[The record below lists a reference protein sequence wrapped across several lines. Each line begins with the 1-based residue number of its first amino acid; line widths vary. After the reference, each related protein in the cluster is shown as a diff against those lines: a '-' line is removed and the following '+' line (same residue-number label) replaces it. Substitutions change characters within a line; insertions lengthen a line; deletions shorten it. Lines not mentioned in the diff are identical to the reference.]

1 MRLIPQRR
9 RRISFGS
16 AFALL
21 IGLLFAAGHAYAAS
35 VPKMA
40 APTLTGGE
48 RQISLTWSYPQGV
61 TGLQAY
67 RIRYREKG
75 RSAWNY
81 ADAKADDGEQNFE
94 GHITSATIP
103 AHETFTM
110 KDSTTYQ
117 VGIRAGK
124 WDGDYDGW
132 GEWSNTAEATTA
144 AVTLAASAVTLTGA
158 TLTIGNYTGNWH
170 YKYTRPTGGRCS
182 SAVSTASTTVGGLT
196 ANTSYTFKAYSDGN
210 CSSVL
215 AAASAFPTLPPKAST
230 PTVTAVPSG
239 GALHVRATVSG
250 DSTLRWEYK
259 KKDDTWDAD
268 WTAVDQAW
276 TQLTHTV
283 GDLTDGTGYQF
294 KVRAVNASGTGA
306 ESDPSGPVSPSTMT
320 VTVSKVEAASAT
332 LTLAWPGQ
340 AVPEIYAYKSHTA
353 PHNTCQTQG
362 TRGKTSFS
370 FDKLTPNANYTYTF
384 YDTSTC
390 IVAHKVVTAPK
401 FRTKPGKP
409 KDFTVAAGAGSGKL
423 TLTATMEGNA
433 NPALTKWQ
441 YKRKVGAGNFD
452 SDWTDLS
459 VTTATLSHTFTGL
472 TNDTDYQFKVRAQN
486 VSGYG
491 AESKVSTA
499 AQPKDETLSASKV
512 EATTATLT
520 IGNYTPSWYYKYTSP
535 TGGACSTKA
544 VSGASV
550 DLSDLTPGTSY
561 TFNAYSD
568 SGCST
573 ELAAASAFLTKP
585 AKTTGVTIKTL
596 NGKLGVSWSEVTS
609 ATGYKVQW
617 KSGNQNYHKDR
628 RTTVNSGTKHTIPS
642 LTNDTKY
649 TLQVAAVNGTGD
661 GAWSDAATG
670 TPATETLT
678 ASEIT
683 RTSAKLTLAN
693 YAGDW
698 SYKSTAAHSPC
709 NAIADGTTE
718 VSLTELTAG
727 TEYTYAAF
735 GSSTC
740 GPTSAEIGRETF
752 TTPEAATLAASN
764 VEADSATLTI
774 GNHTAAW
781 WYKRTAPTGDSTCHS
796 VPANDDNDDLSNL
809 DSGTS
814 HTYKAYSDSSCS
826 KELASETLLTLP
838 GKTAGVSLDP
848 GSEEIGVSWTAVTGA
863 ASYKVQW
870 KSGSEKYDSSRQA
883 TPTSA
888 SHTITGL
895 TNDTEYTLRVA
906 AVNNTGDGAWSDEA
920 GATPKAVTLTAT
932 NVAQTTATLK
942 IAGYTKAWAFSR
954 TDNLTCTAVAA
965 GTSEKNVTGLTKN
978 TEYTY
983 HAFSGAQCVTSLQ
996 IAEHTFTTL
1005 DSVTLTASLTGADTA
1020 TLTIANYAPNWYY
1033 KADAAP
1039 DNTCQGP
1046 VSGTTRNLKSL
1057 AGNTNY
1063 TYKAYR
1069 DSSCSTTAL
1078 ASASAFLTRPGKPG
1092 NFTVSNGV
1100 GSGKLTLS
1108 ALVTGDGPGGGTT
1121 GEVSWWEYVK
1131 KEGSGNFETPWT
1143 EIQSTSNTLSH
1154 TVTGLTD
1161 DTDYQFK
1168 VRAVNATG
1176 TGPSSDAS
1184 DAAAPVDG
1192 IPSFGNNTIAD
1203 QTYVKDQP
1211 IETLTLPAAS
1221 GGDAPLTYA
1230 LTPALPNGLTFDALT
1245 RMISGTPT
1253 GLQAETTYT
1262 YTVTDDDDTVT
1273 DDDDDTAT
1281 LNFKLT
1287 VIASASVETPRGGG
1301 GGGSANRKPAFGAQ
1315 TIPDQTWLQGL
1326 VFEPLVLPEASG
1338 GDGTL
1343 TYTLEPALPEGVTF
1357 DTATRVL
1364 SGLPETPLAPTRY
1377 TYKATDRDGDAASLT
1392 FTLTV
1397 LASGAQDRRPAFSE
1411 DQRVVGNGKLAGH
1424 VPPDAQGAGATT
1436 ADLNYAQN
1444 TAIEP
1449 TVLPAAE
1456 AGDGTL
1462 SYTLEPALP
1471 QGMTFDADTRVLSGT
1486 PATQAAPTLYTYTA
1500 TDEDGDR
1507 ATLVFT
1513 LAVAADL
1520 QPAFGPGATLPD
1532 LSYEQRA
1539 VIEPLTLP
1547 AATGGD
1553 GVLSYALQ
1561 PALPQGLSFDA
1572 TTRVLSGTPATRMKA
1587 ARYTYTV
1594 TDADGDTA
1602 SLYFRLAATPSARAR
1617 AEQSVLTDGLASQ
1630 GRAVLGGAR
1639 RALDGR
1645 FRDADQ
1651 AVDLSVLRA
1660 NWSSWQER
1668 LSAAA
1673 KGSSGNNPGATGGG
1687 LDLANA
1693 WGQTSSMPPHEVSGG
1708 LSPETPG
1715 SAGDASLTPL
1725 PGVFG
1730 LSGLAGTCGTA
1741 ALDETPWPNAS
1752 DSRVDNGW
1760 DDGACN
1766 GAASIRLSDW
1776 LWGRRYALRL
1786 NGIFGNADDDARAGP
1801 DWTLW
1806 SAGDQRRIEGTPGNN
1821 RYETDWRSMHL
1832 GLDARFNSDWL
1843 AGVVV
1848 SRGWGETGYGYE
1860 AQGVSGTGEL
1870 DTDVWTAL
1878 PYLHGRLGGFEVWGL
1893 AGGGWGEI
1901 KATRSEG
1908 DGIKEDSN
1916 LNLWLGAVGASRPL
1930 LGIGPLS
1937 LSFVADAGLTHM
1949 TTDKGD
1955 GNSALD
1961 GLEATTQQVRLGL
1974 AGEYEASLFDGQAEL
1989 TPFWQLS
1996 GRYDGGDGLA
2006 GAGLEAQ
2013 AGLRYR
2019 SERLSLVAQGH
2030 WLGMHS
2036 ETGYKEYGASME
2048 ARVSPL
2054 AHGRGLTL
2062 ALSPRWGADGALSG
2076 AASGMGTA
2084 NSATGIGALWD
2095 TDIVRRAAI
2104 ANTQAAGD
2112 DTAHVWSVDAEVGY
2126 GLWLPYQLGLLTP
2139 FSEMRLAGGH
2149 EQRQRLGLRLDAG
2162 GAQTPGGL
2170 QLELTGFRASTHLET
2185 DTGVNLNATLN
2196 Y

>member
-9 RRISFGS
+9 WRISFGS

-132 GEWSNTAEATTA
+132 GEWSDTAEATTA

-268 WTAVDQAW
+268 WTAVNQAW
-276 TQLTHTV
+276 TSLTHTV

-294 KVRAVNASGTGA
+294 KVRAVNASGAGA

-362 TRGKTSFS
+362 ARGKTSFS

-441 YKRKVGAGNFD
+441 YKRKVGTGNFD

-472 TNDTDYQFKVRAQN
+472 TNNTDYQFKVRAQN

-491 AESKVSTA
+491 AESEVSTA

-535 TGGACSTKA
+535 TGGACSTNA

-568 SGCST
+568 RGCST

-698 SYKSTAAHSPC
+698 SYKSTATHSPC

-718 VSLTELTAG
+718 VSLTELKAD

-735 GSSTC
+735 SSSDC
-740 GPTSAEIGRETF
+740 GPTSAEIARETF
-752 TTPEAATLAASN
+752 ITPEAATLTASD
-764 VEADSATLTI
+764 VEADSAKLTI

-796 VPANDDNDDLSNL
+796 VSANDADDALSNL

-826 KELASETLLTLP
+826 KELASETLLTKP
-838 GKTAGVSLDP
+838 GKTADVSLDP

-870 KSGSEKYDSSRQA
+870 KSGEEYDSSRQA
-883 TPTSA
+883 TPTNA

-906 AVNNTGDGAWSDEA
+906 AVNTTGDGAWSDDA
-920 GATPKAVTLTAT
+920 SATPQAITLTAT

-942 IAGYTKAWAFSR
+942 ISGYTKEWAFSR
-954 TDNLTCTAVAA
+954 TDNLACTAVAA
-965 GTSEKNVTGLTKN
+965 SASEKNVTGLTKE
-978 TEYTY
+978 TTYTY
-983 HAFSGAQCVTSLQ
+983 HAFSGTECVTSLK

-1005 DSVTLTASLTGADTA
+1005 ASVTLAASLVEATTA
-1020 TLTIANYAPNWYY
+1020 RLTIGNHSAAWYY
-1033 KADAAP
+1033 KYTSPDGGQCSSEIAAGTNAVNLTVSS
-1039 DNTCQGP
+1039 NT
-1046 VSGTTRNLKSL
+1046 S
-1057 AGNTNY
+1057 Y
-1063 TYKAYR
+1063 TFNAYS

-1078 ASASAFLTRPGKPG
+1078 ATASEFLTKPGKPTTPTASSG
-1092 NFTVSNGV
+1092 A

-1108 ALVTGDGPGGGTT
+1108 ASVTGDGPGGGTT

-1131 KEGSGNFETPWT
+1131 KGSGNWETTWT
-1143 EIQSTSNTLSH
+1143 KIQSTSKRLSH

-1161 DTDYQFK
+1161 GTNYQFK
-1168 VRAVNATG
+1168 VRAVNPTG
-1176 TGPSSDAS
+1176 TGAASDAS
-1184 DAAAPVDG
+1184 TAVAPVDS
-1192 IPSFGNNTIAD
+1192 IPSFGNNIAD
-1203 QTYVKDQP
+1203 QTYVKDQA
-1211 IETLTLPAAS
+1211 IATLTLPAAS
-1221 GGDAPLTYA
+1221 GADTPLTYSLA
-1230 LTPALPNGLTFDALT
+1230 PALPDGLSFDDST
-1245 RMISGTPT
+1245 RTISGTPT
-1253 GLQAETTYT
+1253 ELQVETTYT
-1262 YTVTDDDDTVT
+1262 YTVTDADG
-1273 DDDDDTAT
+1273 DTAA
-1281 LNFKLT
+1281 LSFKLT
-1287 VIASASVETPRGGG
+1287 VAESASVETPRGGG

-1424 VPPDAQGAGATT
+1424 VPPDAQGGSGGASLAANTLMPSSASGPGNASLAANAVT
-1436 ADLNYAQN
+1436 PSSISGPGGAAMADLSYTRNA
-1444 TAIEP
+1444 AIEP

-1456 AGDGTL
+1456 GGDGTL
-1462 SYTLEPALP
+1462 SYALEPALP
-1471 QGMTFDADTRVLSGT
+1471 PGMSFDTTTRVLSGT
-1486 PATQAAPTLYTYTA
+1486 PSAQAAPTLYTYTA
-1500 TDEDGDR
+1500 TDEDGDT

-1513 LAVAADL
+1513 LAVAA
-1520 QPAFGPGATLPD
+1520 P
-1532 LSYEQRA
+1532 
-1539 VIEPLTLP
+1539 
-1547 AATGGD
+1547 
-1553 GVLSYALQ
+1553 
-1561 PALPQGLSFDA
+1561 
-1572 TTRVLSGTPATRMKA
+1572 
-1587 ARYTYTV
+1587 
-1594 TDADGDTA
+1594 
-1602 SLYFRLAATPSARAR
+1602 RLAP
-1617 AEQSVLTDGLASQ
+1617 AEAAVLTDGLASQ

-1645 FRDADQ
+1645 FRDADR

-1660 NWSSWQER
+1660 NWSNWQGR
-1668 LSAAA
+1668 LTAAA
-1673 KGSSGNNPGATGGG
+1673 KGPSGNTNPG
-1687 LDLANA
+1687 
-1693 WGQTSSMPPHEVSGG
+1693 WGRTSSP
-1708 LSPETPG
+1708 SPEASETPG
-1715 SAGDASLTPL
+1715 RPENIGDASLTPL
-1725 PGVFG
+1725 PGAFG
-1730 LSGLAGTCGTA
+1730 LSGLSGTCGTM
-1741 ALDETPWPNAS
+1741 ALKETPWPDAS

-1786 NGIFGNADDDARAGP
+1786 NGLFGNGEDNETRTGP

-1806 SAGDQRRIEGTPGNN
+1806 SAGDQRRVEGTPGNN

-1832 GLDARFNSDWL
+1832 GLDARFNTDWL

-1860 AQGVSGTGEL
+1860 ASGVSGTGKAGYGYEASGVSGTGGTGYGHAAKGVSGTGEL
-1870 DTDVWTAL
+1870 ETDVWTAL

-1901 KATRSEG
+1901 TATRSEG
-1908 DGIKEDSN
+1908 DGLKEDSY
-1916 LNLWLGAVGASRPL
+1916 LNLWLGAVGASKPL
-1930 LGIGPLS
+1930 LGLGAMS

-1955 GNSALD
+1955 GTGALD
-1961 GLEATTQQVRLGL
+1961 GLKATTRQVRLGL

-2076 AASGMGTA
+2076 ASSGMGTA
-2084 NSATGIGALWD
+2084 NSASGIGALWD

-2112 DTAHVWSVDAEVGY
+2112 DTAHVWSVDAEIGY

-2139 FSEMRLAGGH
+2139 FSEMRLAGGN

-2170 QLELTGFRASTHLET
+2170 QLELTGFRASTYLET

>member
-1 MRLIPQRR
+1 M
-9 RRISFGS
+9 
-16 AFALL
+16 
-21 IGLLFAAGHAYAAS
+21 
-35 VPKMA
+35 
-40 APTLTGGE
+40 
-48 RQISLTWSYPQGV
+48 
-61 TGLQAY
+61 
-67 RIRYREKG
+67 
-75 RSAWNY
+75 
-81 ADAKADDGEQNFE
+81 
-94 GHITSATIP
+94 
-103 AHETFTM
+103 
-110 KDSTTYQ
+110 
-117 VGIRAGK
+117 
-124 WDGDYDGW
+124 
-132 GEWSNTAEATTA
+132 
-144 AVTLAASAVTLTGA
+144 
-158 TLTIGNYTGNWH
+158 
-170 YKYTRPTGGRCS
+170 
-182 SAVSTASTTVGGLT
+182 
-196 ANTSYTFKAYSDGN
+196 
-210 CSSVL
+210 
-215 AAASAFPTLPPKAST
+215 
-230 PTVTAVPSG
+230 
-239 GALHVRATVSG
+239 
-250 DSTLRWEYK
+250 
-259 KKDDTWDAD
+259 
-268 WTAVDQAW
+268 
-276 TQLTHTV
+276 
-283 GDLTDGTGYQF
+283 
-294 KVRAVNASGTGA
+294 
-306 ESDPSGPVSPSTMT
+306 
-320 VTVSKVEAASAT
+320 
-332 LTLAWPGQ
+332 
-340 AVPEIYAYKSHTA
+340 
-353 PHNTCQTQG
+353 
-362 TRGKTSFS
+362 
-370 FDKLTPNANYTYTF
+370 
-384 YDTSTC
+384 
-390 IVAHKVVTAPK
+390 
-401 FRTKPGKP
+401 
-409 KDFTVAAGAGSGKL
+409 
-423 TLTATMEGNA
+423 
-433 NPALTKWQ
+433 
-441 YKRKVGAGNFD
+441 
-452 SDWTDLS
+452 
-459 VTTATLSHTFTGL
+459 
-472 TNDTDYQFKVRAQN
+472 RAQN
-486 VSGYG
+486 ISGYG
-491 AESKVSTA
+491 AESEVSTA

-535 TGGACSTKA
+535 TGGACSTNA

-561 TFNAYSD
+561 TFKAYSD
-568 SGCST
+568 SGCSM

-718 VSLTELTAG
+718 VSLTELKAD

-735 GSSTC
+735 SSSNC
-740 GPTSAEIGRETF
+740 GPTSAEIARETF
-752 TTPEAATLAASN
+752 ITPEAATLTASD
-764 VEADSATLTI
+764 VEADSAKLTI

-796 VPANDDNDDLSNL
+796 VPANDDDDDLSNL

-814 HTYKAYSDSSCS
+814 HIYKAYSDSSCS
-826 KELASETLLTLP
+826 KELASETLVTLP

-870 KSGSEKYDSSRQA
+870 KSGSEEYDSSRQA
-883 TPTSA
+883 TPTNA

-895 TNDTEYTLRVA
+895 TNDTKYTLRVA
-906 AVNNTGDGAWSDEA
+906 AVNITGDGAWSDDA
-920 GATPKAVTLTAT
+920 SATPRAITLTAT

-942 IAGYTKAWAFSR
+942 ISGYTKAWAFSR
-954 TDNLTCTAVAA
+954 TDNLACTAVGDDA
-965 GTSEKNVTGLTKN
+965 SEKNVTGLTKE
-978 TEYTY
+978 TTYTY
-983 HAFSGAQCVTSLQ
+983 HAFSGKECVTSLK

-1005 DSVTLTASLTGADTA
+1005 ASVTLAASLVEATTA
-1020 TLTIANYAPNWYY
+1020 RLTIGNHSAAWYY
-1033 KADAAP
+1033 KYTSPDGGQCSSEIAAGKNAVNLTVSS
-1039 DNTCQGP
+1039 NT
-1046 VSGTTRNLKSL
+1046 S
-1057 AGNTNY
+1057 Y
-1063 TYKAYR
+1063 TFNAYS

-1078 ASASAFLTRPGKPG
+1078 ATASEFLTKPGKPTTPTASSG
-1092 NFTVSNGV
+1092 A

-1108 ALVTGDGPGGGTT
+1108 ASVTGDGPGGGTT
-1121 GEVSWWEYVK
+1121 GEVSRWEYQQS
-1131 KEGSGNFETPWT
+1131 ESESGDNFGSWT
-1143 EIQSTSNTLSH
+1143 EISSTSKTLSH
-1154 TVTGLTD
+1154 TLTGLTD
-1161 DTDYQFK
+1161 GTKYRFK
-1168 VRAVNATG
+1168 VRAVNPTG
-1176 TGPSSDAS
+1176 TGAASDAS
-1184 DAAAPVDG
+1184 TALAPVDS
-1192 IPSFGNNTIAD
+1192 IPSFNKNIAD
-1203 QTYVKDQP
+1203 QTYVKDQA
-1211 IETLTLPAAS
+1211 IATLTLPEAS
-1221 GGDAPLTYA
+1221 GVDTPLTYSLA
-1230 LTPALPNGLTFDALT
+1230 PDLPDGLTFDDST
-1245 RMISGTPT
+1245 RVRVISGTPIE
-1253 GLQAETTYT
+1253 LQAETPYT
-1262 YTVTDDDDTVT
+1262 YTVTDADG
-1273 DDDDDTAT
+1273 DTAA
-1281 LNFKLT
+1281 LSFKLT
-1287 VIASASVETPRGGG
+1287 VAESASVETPRGGG
-1301 GGGSANRKPAFGAQ
+1301 GGGGGGGGNVNRVPTFGSE

-1326 VFEPLVLPEASG
+1326 VIEPLVLPGASG

-1343 TYTLEPALPEGVTF
+1343 TYTLEPALPQGVTF
-1357 DTATRVL
+1357 DASTRVL

-1397 LASGAQDRRPAFSE
+1397 LASGAQDRRPAFSK

-1444 TAIEP
+1444 TTIEP

-1916 LNLWLGAVGASRPL
+1916 LNLWLGAVGASKPL
-1930 LGIGPLS
+1930 LGLGPLS

-2036 ETGYKEYGASME
+2036 ETGYREYGASME

-2062 ALSPRWGADGALSG
+2062 ALAPRWGANGALSG
-2076 AASGMGTA
+2076 ASADGGGMGTGA

>member
-1 MRLIPQRR
+1 M
-9 RRISFGS
+9 
-16 AFALL
+16 
-21 IGLLFAAGHAYAAS
+21 
-35 VPKMA
+35 
-40 APTLTGGE
+40 
-48 RQISLTWSYPQGV
+48 
-61 TGLQAY
+61 
-67 RIRYREKG
+67 
-75 RSAWNY
+75 
-81 ADAKADDGEQNFE
+81 
-94 GHITSATIP
+94 
-103 AHETFTM
+103 
-110 KDSTTYQ
+110 
-117 VGIRAGK
+117 
-124 WDGDYDGW
+124 
-132 GEWSNTAEATTA
+132 
-144 AVTLAASAVTLTGA
+144 
-158 TLTIGNYTGNWH
+158 
-170 YKYTRPTGGRCS
+170 
-182 SAVSTASTTVGGLT
+182 
-196 ANTSYTFKAYSDGN
+196 
-210 CSSVL
+210 
-215 AAASAFPTLPPKAST
+215 
-230 PTVTAVPSG
+230 
-239 GALHVRATVSG
+239 
-250 DSTLRWEYK
+250 
-259 KKDDTWDAD
+259 
-268 WTAVDQAW
+268 
-276 TQLTHTV
+276 
-283 GDLTDGTGYQF
+283 
-294 KVRAVNASGTGA
+294 
-306 ESDPSGPVSPSTMT
+306 
-320 VTVSKVEAASAT
+320 
-332 LTLAWPGQ
+332 
-340 AVPEIYAYKSHTA
+340 
-353 PHNTCQTQG
+353 
-362 TRGKTSFS
+362 
-370 FDKLTPNANYTYTF
+370 
-384 YDTSTC
+384 
-390 IVAHKVVTAPK
+390 
-401 FRTKPGKP
+401 
-409 KDFTVAAGAGSGKL
+409 
-423 TLTATMEGNA
+423 
-433 NPALTKWQ
+433 
-441 YKRKVGAGNFD
+441 
-452 SDWTDLS
+452 
-459 VTTATLSHTFTGL
+459 
-472 TNDTDYQFKVRAQN
+472 
-486 VSGYG
+486 
-491 AESKVSTA
+491 
-499 AQPKDETLSASKV
+499 
-512 EATTATLT
+512 
-520 IGNYTPSWYYKYTSP
+520 
-535 TGGACSTKA
+535 
-544 VSGASV
+544 
-550 DLSDLTPGTSY
+550 
-561 TFNAYSD
+561 
-568 SGCST
+568 
-573 ELAAASAFLTKP
+573 
-585 AKTTGVTIKTL
+585 
-596 NGKLGVSWSEVTS
+596 
-609 ATGYKVQW
+609 
-617 KSGNQNYHKDR
+617 
-628 RTTVNSGTKHTIPS
+628 
-642 LTNDTKY
+642 
-649 TLQVAAVNGTGD
+649 
-661 GAWSDAATG
+661 
-670 TPATETLT
+670 
-678 ASEIT
+678 
-683 RTSAKLTLAN
+683 
-693 YAGDW
+693 
-698 SYKSTAAHSPC
+698 
-709 NAIADGTTE
+709 
-718 VSLTELTAG
+718 
-727 TEYTYAAF
+727 
-735 GSSTC
+735 
-740 GPTSAEIGRETF
+740 
-752 TTPEAATLAASN
+752 
-764 VEADSATLTI
+764 
-774 GNHTAAW
+774 
-781 WYKRTAPTGDSTCHS
+781 
-796 VPANDDNDDLSNL
+796 
-809 DSGTS
+809 
-814 HTYKAYSDSSCS
+814 
-826 KELASETLLTLP
+826 
-838 GKTAGVSLDP
+838 
-848 GSEEIGVSWTAVTGA
+848 
-863 ASYKVQW
+863 
-870 KSGSEKYDSSRQA
+870 
-883 TPTSA
+883 
-888 SHTITGL
+888 
-895 TNDTEYTLRVA
+895 
-906 AVNNTGDGAWSDEA
+906 
-920 GATPKAVTLTAT
+920 
-932 NVAQTTATLK
+932 
-942 IAGYTKAWAFSR
+942 
-954 TDNLTCTAVAA
+954 
-965 GTSEKNVTGLTKN
+965 
-978 TEYTY
+978 
-983 HAFSGAQCVTSLQ
+983 
-996 IAEHTFTTL
+996 
-1005 DSVTLTASLTGADTA
+1005 
-1020 TLTIANYAPNWYY
+1020 
-1033 KADAAP
+1033 
-1039 DNTCQGP
+1039 
-1046 VSGTTRNLKSL
+1046 
-1057 AGNTNY
+1057 
-1063 TYKAYR
+1063 
-1069 DSSCSTTAL
+1069 
-1078 ASASAFLTRPGKPG
+1078 
-1092 NFTVSNGV
+1092 
-1100 GSGKLTLS
+1100 
-1108 ALVTGDGPGGGTT
+1108 
-1121 GEVSWWEYVK
+1121 
-1131 KEGSGNFETPWT
+1131 
-1143 EIQSTSNTLSH
+1143 
-1154 TVTGLTD
+1154 TGLTD
-1161 DTDYQFK
+1161 GTDYQFK
-1168 VRAVNATG
+1168 VRAVNDTG

-1230 LTPALPNGLTFDALT
+1230 LTPALPNGLTFDVST
-1245 RMISGTPT
+1245 RMISGTPI
-1253 GLQAETTYT
+1253 GLQEETTYT

-1630 GRAVLGGAR
+1630 GRAVLGSAR

-1916 LNLWLGAVGASRPL
+1916 LNLWLGAVGASKPL
-1930 LGIGPLS
+1930 LGLGPLS

-2036 ETGYKEYGASME
+2036 ETGYREYGASME

-2062 ALSPRWGADGALSG
+2062 ALAPRWGANGALSG
-2076 AASGMGTA
+2076 ASADGGGMGTGA